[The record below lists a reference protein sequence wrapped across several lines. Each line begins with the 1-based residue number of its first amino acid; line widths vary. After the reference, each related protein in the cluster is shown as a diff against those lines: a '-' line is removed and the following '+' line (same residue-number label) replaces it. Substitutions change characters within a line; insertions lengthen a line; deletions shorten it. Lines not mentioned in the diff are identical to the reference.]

1 MLVEI
6 GHFALV
12 LALLVAAVQ
21 GVVPLIGA
29 QAKSRALMDL
39 ARPAALLQLGLV
51 ALSFAIF
58 IHAHIVS
65 DFSVLNV
72 FENSSLEKP
81 MLYKVTGAW
90 GSHEGSM
97 MLWVFMLA
105 LFGGLVALFARSLP
119 ASLRA
124 RTLAIQG
131 LLGFGTLLFILGTSD
146 PFARLFPVPADGRDL
161 NPLLQ
166 DPGLAFH
173 PPMLY
178 FGYVGFSITYSF
190 AIAALLEGRV
200 GAAWARWVRPW
211 TLIAWC
217 GLTLGIAM
225 GSWWAYYDLGWGGWW
240 YWDPV
245 ENASFMPWLLGT
257 ALLHSAAVVEKRES
271 LQRWTVLLA
280 ILTFGMSLVGTFL
293 VRSGILTSV
302 HSFALDPARGVYI
315 LILIAIAI
323 GGGLILYALRAPGL
337 EVGRPFAPV
346 SREGAIVLNNLVLA
360 AGMATVFL
368 GTFYPLFAQVWSGV
382 KLSVGPQYFD
392 RTFVPII
399 APGVIAMVIGP
410 VLAWRHGNL
419 GAALRRLAPA
429 MVGALLAPAIVYFFH
444 RSASPAA
451 LGGIAL
457 ASWAMLGVLTDLA
470 DRAGVA
476 KQPPAIMLRRL
487 RGLPRGTFGYA
498 LAHFGIG
505 VVIAG
510 VTVSSAWRSEQIVT
524 MHAGDNLHIAGRT
537 LHFIGVTEGNV
548 ENYRV
553 QRAEIVVDRPGSAPF
568 ALYPER
574 RWYPIAG
581 SSTTNTAIATNG
593 FGDLYLALG
602 DPDGKG
608 GWVLRAYYNPLV
620 PWIWFGAVLAA
631 LGGLVSLSDRRL
643 RVRRPLSRPAP
654 AVAREPGRARMIRRL
669 SLAAALLVAFAASAA
684 WAFEPSERL
693 ADPALEA
700 RAEAIGREL
709 RCLVCQNQS
718 IEESNAGLAH
728 DLRLLVRKLLVAG
741 DTDRQVRDYIV
752 ARYGI
757 FVLLD
762 PPFEPVTWLL
772 WLGPPALLLG
782 AGCVLLLR
790 ARRRRPDPISP
801 ELTADERARAAALLS
816 EGAWSGSG
824 SSPGS

>member
-39 ARPAALLQLGLV
+39 ARPAALLQFGLV
-51 ALSFAIF
+51 ALSCAIF

-97 MLWVFMLA
+97 MLWVFMLS
-105 LFGGLVALFARSLP
+105 LFGGLVALFSRSLP

-146 PFARLFPVPADGRDL
+146 PFARLFPVPADGRGL

-211 TLIAWC
+211 TLTAWC

-315 LILIAIAI
+315 LILIAIVI
-323 GGGLILYALRAPGL
+323 GGGLVLYALRAPGL
-337 EVGRPFAPV
+337 EAGRPFAPV
-346 SREGAIVLNNLVLA
+346 SREGAVVLNNLVIA

-368 GTFYPLFAQVWSGV
+368 GTFYPLFAEVWSGV

-392 RTFVPII
+392 RTFVPIM
-399 APGVIAMVIGP
+399 APGIIAMVIGP

-429 MVGALLAPAIVYFFH
+429 MGGALLVPAIVYFFD
-444 RSASPAA
+444 RGASPAA
-451 LGGIAL
+451 LAGIAL

-470 DRAGVA
+470 DRAGLA
-476 KQPPAIMLRRL
+476 KQPPRIMLRRL

-510 VTVSSAWRSEQIVT
+510 ITVSSAWRSEQIVT
-524 MHAGDNLHIAGRT
+524 MHAGGNLAIAGRI
-537 LHFIGVTEGNV
+537 LHFVGVTEGKV
-548 ENYRV
+548 ENYQV
-553 QRAEIVVDRPGSAPF
+553 QRAEILVERPGSATF

-602 DPDGKG
+602 GPDGNG

-643 RVRRPLSRPAP
+643 RARRAVPRPTP
-654 AVAREPGRARMIRRL
+654 AVA
-669 SLAAALLVAFAASAA
+669 
-684 WAFEPSERL
+684 PSP
-693 ADPALEA
+693 ADP
-700 RAEAIGREL
+700 R
-709 RCLVCQNQS
+709 
-718 IEESNAGLAH
+718 
-728 DLRLLVRKLLVAG
+728 
-741 DTDRQVRDYIV
+741 
-752 ARYGI
+752 
-757 FVLLD
+757 
-762 PPFEPVTWLL
+762 
-772 WLGPPALLLG
+772 
-782 AGCVLLLR
+782 
-790 ARRRRPDPISP
+790 
-801 ELTADERARAAALLS
+801 
-816 EGAWSGSG
+816 
-824 SSPGS
+824 